1 MTRNPFSWVDAYGA
15 ELINK
20 GNKIRADFTISSNFD
35 GHILSNAYL
44 FDVELDTR
52 RLIKIARKG
61 LKKKINLITNYKSI
75 N

>member
-1 MTRNPFSWVDAYGA
+1 M
-15 ELINK
+15 NK
-20 GNKIRADFTISSNFD
+20 GNKIRADFTISTNFT
-35 GHILSNAYL
+35 GHILSRVYL

-61 LKKKINLITNYKSI
+61 LKKQINLLTNYKSI